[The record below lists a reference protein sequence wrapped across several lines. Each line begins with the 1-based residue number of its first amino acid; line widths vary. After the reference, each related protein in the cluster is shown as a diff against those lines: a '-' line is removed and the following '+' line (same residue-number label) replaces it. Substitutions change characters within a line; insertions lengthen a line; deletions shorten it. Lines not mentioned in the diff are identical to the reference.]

1 VLSFP
6 VDKTL
11 GELEKVKPVGWPQG
25 SVLTVGAKPRAHG
38 RCEFVVWAPNHKSVK
53 LRLVAEHIQRPWA
66 GDLRDNSA
74 GDLPKDS
81 AVEVRSDQGGRT
93 IEMERNEFGYFRA
106 EVVNVPAA
114 ARYMYQL
121 GTGEKSEGGTERPDP
136 ASRFQPDG
144 VHGASQVIDLSDFA
158 WADGNWKAPLLEQSI
173 FYELHIGTFT
183 QAGTL
188 DTAKEE
194 LPKLAD
200 LGITTIE
207 LMPLAQ
213 FPGTRNWGY
222 DGVYPYAV
230 QNSYGGPRALQR
242 FVNAAH
248 GLGLAVALDVVY
260 NHLGPEGNY
269 LGQFGPYFTNKYTTP
284 WGQAINF
291 DGAHSEPV
299 RRFFIENAIHWI
311 ENYHIDVLRLDA
323 IHGIFDF
330 GAVHYLAELQM
341 RVSDTAKRL
350 GRDLTLVA
358 ESDLNDVR
366 VLLSD
371 ERGGYGLR
379 AQWSDDFHHSLHALL
394 TKETRGYYGDFGRVA
409 DLGIVLRDGWL
420 YQGQYSAFR
429 KRRHGNSPRGTV
441 RSSFVVCAQNHD
453 QVGNRALGERLSRLV
468 SFEAQ
473 KLAAGVLLLSPFV
486 PLLFMGE
493 EHGEMAPFLY
503 FAEHA
508 DPDLVEAVRKGRRAE
523 FEEFGWQEEV
533 PDPQDTRT
541 FEKAKLRGAETE
553 HQKTLRRLYQKLM
566 TFRRQ
571 NELGANADWQITE
584 DEKRK
589 ILRLTR
595 TRNGVTTAILLN
607 FGDELAEERACG
619 MARGAGGSVAEA
631 PWTVEICSSDRAWL
645 GTGVTTV
652 GDAKRPGEVKLAP
665 MSFIV
670 LQQGNVGETP

>member
-1 VLSFP
+1 VLP
-6 VDKTL
+6 
-11 GELEKVKPVGWPQG
+11 
-25 SVLTVGAKPRAHG
+25 VGAKPRAHD

-53 LRLVAEHIQRPWA
+53 LRLLAEGIQRPWE
-66 GDLRDNSA
+66 GDQRGDSA
-74 GDLPKDS
+74 GDLSKDP
-81 AVEVRSDQGGRT
+81 AGKVRSDAGDRT
-93 IEMERNEFGYFRA
+93 IEMERNKFGYFRA
-106 EVVNVPAA
+106 EVVNVPAG
-114 ARYMYQL
+114 ARYVYQL
-121 GTGEKSEGGTERPDP
+121 GAGEKNEGGAERPDP

-144 VHGASQVIDLSDFA
+144 VHGPSQVIDLSDFA
-158 WADGNWKAPLLEQSI
+158 WTDGKWKAPSLAQSI
-173 FYELHIGTFT
+173 FYEVHIGALT

-188 DTAKEE
+188 DAAIEE

-207 LMPLAQ
+207 LMPLGQ

-248 GLGLAVALDVVY
+248 GHGLAVALDVVY

-284 WGQAINF
+284 WGRAINF
-291 DGAHSEPV
+291 DGAQSEPV
-299 RRFFIENAIHWI
+299 RRFFIDNAIHWI
-311 ENYHIDVLRLDA
+311 EDYHIDVLRLDA

-341 RVSDTAKRL
+341 RVSDAAKRL

-366 VLLSD
+366 LLLGV

-394 TKETRGYYGDFGRVA
+394 TKETRGYYGDFGRVT

-420 YQGQYSAFR
+420 YQGQYSASR
-429 KRRHGNSPRGTV
+429 KRRHGNSPRGIA
-441 RSSFVVCAQNHD
+441 RSSFVVCVQNHD
-453 QVGNRALGERLSRLV
+453 QVGNRALGERLSQLV

-473 KLAAGVLLLSPFV
+473 KLAAGLLLLSPFV

-493 EHGEMAPFLY
+493 EYGETAPFLY
-503 FAEHA
+503 FTDHA

-533 PDPQDTRT
+533 PDPQDAGT
-541 FEKAKLRGAETE
+541 FEKAKLRGPETE
-553 HQKTLRRLYQKLM
+553 QQKTLRRLYQKLM

-595 TRNGVTTAILLN
+595 TRNGVTTAIFLN
-607 FGDELAEERACG
+607 FGNELAEERAWG
-619 MARGAGGSVAEA
+619 RTRDAGGPGAEV

-645 GTGVTTV
+645 GSSITTSY
-652 GDAKRPGEVKLAP
+652 AKRSGEVTLAP

-670 LQQGNVGETP
+670 LQQTNVGETP